1 MVLLKLAHPDG
12 LFTRMSVGVDGIGHA
27 MAAFFFDLGLG
38 TSVTQ
43 IDRPIKVQQSEAERA
58 QFFMKEWR
66 EHGKTL
72 TAVK

>member
-12 LFTRMSVGVDGIGHA
+12 LFTRLSVGVDGIGHA
-27 MAAFFFDLGLG
+27 MADFFCDLGLG
-38 TSVTQ
+38 TSVTR
-43 IDRPIKVQQSEAERA
+43 IDRPVKVQESEAQRA
-58 QFFMKEWR
+58 EFFIKEWR